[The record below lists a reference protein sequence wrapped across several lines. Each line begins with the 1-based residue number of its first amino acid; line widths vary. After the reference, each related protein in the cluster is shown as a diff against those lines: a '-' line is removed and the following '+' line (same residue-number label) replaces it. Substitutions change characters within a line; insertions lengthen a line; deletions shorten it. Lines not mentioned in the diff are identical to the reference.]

1 MADTLCF
8 SMNNPYCIVNLFISI
23 EYLIKTIYINYR
35 SINKKMK
42 HTLII
47 IMLLLIAF
55 GCNKETSKVATS
67 EVVSIDTIFDNYYK
81 FKDRINPIEATKGG
95 NNRYNNF
102 IANYISDDYQ
112 KDLKANYSHF
122 LNLLQEVDTTAL
134 SEADQLSM
142 KVMQWDCEVKLEGLT
157 NDIVT
162 MASPMYNLPSF
173 ELMPLLQIQSL
184 HLYVAQLAAGGSV
197 QPFTTVEDYDNWLK
211 RVDDYLRFLDTSMSK
226 MKEGMAKNI
235 VLPISLTQKII
246 PQLDEFISNS
256 DKEHLFF
263 KPILSMPE
271 SIIEEDR
278 QRITADYSNMIANKL
293 KPKYTELKQFL
304 VKEYLP
310 VC

>member
-1 MADTLCF
+1 
-8 SMNNPYCIVNLFISI
+8 
-23 EYLIKTIYINYR
+23 
-35 SINKKMK
+35 MK

-278 QRITADYSNMIANKL
+278 QRITDDYSNMIANKL